1 VRTFYQPDYETEAS
15 RISRN
20 KGACRLFADRYVEED
35 ALNLTLD
42 LILMKGVI
50 LHLLYNRGTSPRR
63 IEGGT
68 TIRPDI
74 QAERATGET
83 VRAPQMNLRLRLFT
97 ILLAKKVV
105 NSARRNRTCLSR
117 QFHSVESD
125 TFLAWKERGHR
136 IISKF

>member
-1 VRTFYQPDYETEAS
+1 MPVCTNCAAYVDCVYTKYSENNIRLEQCVRTFYYWPDYETKTS
-15 RISRN
+15 QISH

-68 TIRPDI
+68 TIKPDI
-74 QAERATGET
+74 QAERAAGEM
-83 VRAPQMNLRLRLFT
+83 VRVPGWICVSDYSLF
-97 ILLAKKVV
+97 
-105 NSARRNRTCLSR
+105 S
-117 QFHSVESD
+117 
-125 TFLAWKERGHR
+125 
-136 IISKF
+136 